1 MKEAVNES
9 IYLYSKRPR
18 GIHALPAGGLIK
30 LAGSFTCAVTAQGN
44 GGSVDLKHLFGVMS
58 LGIKCGDTIT
68 ITCDGEDEI
77 RAEAA
82 LLRYLQDNL

>member
-1 MKEAVNES
+1 MRVFTYTVKDPE
-9 IYLYSKRPR
+9 

-30 LAGSFTCAVTAQGN
+30 LAGMFNCSIKAQGN
-44 GGSVDLKHLFGVMS
+44 GSSVDLKHLFGVMS
-58 LGIKCGDTIT
+58 LGIKCGEVIT

>member
-1 MKEAVNES
+1 MKVFDYTVKDPE
-9 IYLYSKRPR
+9 

-30 LAGSFTCAVTAQGN
+30 LAGTFNCSITAQGN
-44 GGSVDLKHLFGVMS
+44 GSSVDLKHLFGVMS
-58 LGIKCGDTIT
+58 LGIKCGETIT
-68 ITCDGEDEI
+68 ISCDGEDEE

>member
-1 MKEAVNES
+1 MKVFDYTVKDPE
-9 IYLYSKRPR
+9 

-30 LAGSFTCAVTAQGN
+30 LAGTFSCSITAKGN

-58 LGIKCGDTIT
+58 LGIKCGEVIT
-68 ITCDGEDEI
+68 ITCDGEDEAG
-77 RAEAA
+77 AEAA